1 MTTPLLDISG
11 FVVGPNPQFDKLDDH
26 FSTGMLSLSSS
37 IRFEVGIFNTRSK
50 IPNEQPAK
58 PALMVLYSEIVLKGS
73 LEGIEMR

>member
-26 FSTGMLSLSSS
+26 FSTGMLPLSIS
-37 IRFEVGIFNTRSK
+37 IRFEVRIPSTQSK

-58 PALMVLYSEIVLKGS
+58 TALMTFYSEIVLKAS
-73 LEGIEMR
+73 PEGIEMR